1 MFTKLDLERAFASG
15 RDVMADVE
23 RLVRRIIQKIP
34 APYGGTTLQIPED
47 SAFDTLTYHQAMSK
61 YGIDKPDLRLEYSI
75 KRIDHLLPVDLISK
89 ISPLHQP
96 AVDISMFSAPESM
109 ESNPSRMREFI
120 STFLDAP
127 DATTYNSNPHGGPG
141 VFIYDS
147 RSPLSG
153 LQAFGFEAAE
163 EVERLFEPRDG
174 DLLLIQARPNE
185 EFTGGSTALGRLMID
200 LNKSA
205 LDQNLKTLSKEL
217 KFLWVVDFPLFTP
230 VSTGEE
236 SQRKFTE
243 LQSTH
248 HPFTSPKTAEDVDL
262 LITNPRAAIAD
273 HYDLVVNGVEVGGG
287 SRRIHNAAVQRFIM
301 EQVLKL
307 PVGKVEEFAH
317 LLEALGTGCPPHA
330 GFALGFDRFIAV
342 LLGEYS
348 VRSVMAFPKWG
359 KGDDP
364 LVKAPAQVSDE
375 DWKIYKLSPMS

>member
-1 MFTKLDLERAFASG
+1 
-15 RDVMADVE
+15 MADVE
-23 RLVRRIIQKIP
+23 RLVRTIIQKIP
-34 APYGGTTLQIPED
+34 APYGGITLQIPED
-47 SAFDTLTYHQAMSK
+47 SAFDILTYHQAMSK

-75 KRIDHLLPVDLISK
+75 EKIDHLLPVDLISK
-89 ISPLHQP
+89 ISPLNQP
-96 AVDISMFSAPESM
+96 AVDISIFRAPASM

-120 STFLDAP
+120 STFLDAS
-127 DATTYNSNPHGGPG
+127 DTATYNNNPHGGPG

-147 RSPLSG
+147 QNPLSG

-163 EVERLFEPRDG
+163 EVERLFEPREG

-185 EFTGGSTALGRLMID
+185 DFTEGSTALGRLMVD

-205 LDQNLKTLSKEL
+205 TDQNLKTLSQDL

-230 VSTGEE
+230 ASTGEE
-236 SQRKFTE
+236 SQPKTSE

-248 HPFTSPKTAEDVDL
+248 HPFTSPKTDEDVDL
-262 LITNPRAAIAD
+262 LTTNPQAAIAD

-287 SRRIHNAAVQRFIM
+287 SRRIHNAAMQRFIM

-307 PVGKVEEFAH
+307 PTGKTEEFSH
-317 LLEALGTGCPPHA
+317 LLEALAAGCPPHA

-348 VRSVMAFPKWG
+348 VRSVIAFPKWG

-364 LVKAPAQVSDE
+364 LVKAPAQVSNA
-375 DWKIYKLSPMS
+375 DWQTYKLKPRS